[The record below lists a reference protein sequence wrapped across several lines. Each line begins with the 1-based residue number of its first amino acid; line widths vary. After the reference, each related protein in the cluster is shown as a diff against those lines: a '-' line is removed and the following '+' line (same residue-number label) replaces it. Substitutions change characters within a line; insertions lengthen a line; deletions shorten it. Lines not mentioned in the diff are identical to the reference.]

1 MREVLIS
8 IKPKWCELIASGK
21 KTVEVRKTKPKLET
35 PFKVYI
41 YCTKQGKQFFHGG
54 IGEKEC
60 LFKNPDTEK
69 IKFDYSFEL
78 MCCKNEYTKD
88 NFLSGKV
95 IGEFVC
101 DRVDHYTKAFFDEQ
115 EARDT
120 DEIAELLDLT
130 CLTYSE
136 LCAYVGLKDFYGWHI
151 SDLVI
156 YDKPREL
163 SEFKMPDW
171 YADCEKCNYLEKMRC
186 PVKDSH
192 KADIMATACRRV
204 GKPIT
209 RPPMS
214 WQFCVATEP
223 RQTAD

>member
-1 MREVLIS
+1 MKSVLIS
-8 IKPKWCELIASGK
+8 IKPKWCELIVSGK

-69 IKFDYSFEL
+69 IKFDYAFEL

-101 DRVDHYTKAFFDEQ
+101 NKIEDYSKFEYDYNALLRHIALWAGTKDYFF
-115 EARDT
+115 
-120 DEIAELLDLT
+120 LDSYLGGEK
-130 CLTYSE
+130 C
-136 LCAYVGLKDFYGWHI
+136 CYGWHI
-151 SDLVI
+151 SNLVI

-163 SEFKMPDW
+163 SEFKR
-171 YADCEKCNYLEKMRC
+171 DCDGNCQTCKNAVWR
-186 PVKDSH
+186 
-192 KADIMATACRRV
+192 TNGWACEPYIV
-204 GKPIT
+204 GCLPIK
-209 RPPMS
+209 RPPQS
-214 WQFCVATEP
+214 WCYVESESQ
-223 RQTAD
+223 